1 MTTPETPEPAEL
13 DHHWEA
19 VKDHLRDLGF
29 SNEDEIR
36 QVVEDAKQA
45 ILEEQTYRGQAPTT
59 AADTGQPVE
68 FRISGDANGVEFD
81 ADDEGVS

>member
-1 MTTPETPEPAEL
+1 MTTPETTEPSEL
-13 DHHWEA
+13 DHHLEA
-19 VKDHLRDLGF
+19 VKDHLRALGF

-45 ILEEQTYRGQAPTT
+45 VLEGRAYRGQAPTT

>member
-1 MTTPETPEPAEL
+1 MTTFETTEPTEL

-19 VKDHLRDLGF
+19 VKDHLRALGF

-36 QVVEDAKQA
+36 QVIADAKQA
-45 ILEEQTYRGQAPTT
+45 ILEERTYRGQAPTT

-68 FRISGDANGVEFD
+68 FRISGDANGVELD